1 MGILGMSKIKKGD
14 EVIVITGKDKGKR
27 GKVLRVTCSKNGK
40 IAKLFIEG
48 VNLVK
53 KHVKPNP
60 NTNTEGGIVEREA
73 AIDASNVAIFNYVTN
88 KADKIGY
95 KFLSEEKRKVR
106 YFKSNGELIDI

>member
-1 MGILGMSKIKKGD
+1 MSKIKKGD
-14 EVIVITGKDKGKR
+14 EVIVLAGKDKGKR
-27 GKVLRVTCSKNGK
+27 GKVLRVIHYKDKNK
-40 IAKLFIEG
+40 SARLYIEG
-48 VNLVK
+48 INLVK

-73 AIDASNVAIFNYVTN
+73 AIDISNVAIYNFVSN

-95 KFLSEEKRKVR
+95 KILGDEQRKVR